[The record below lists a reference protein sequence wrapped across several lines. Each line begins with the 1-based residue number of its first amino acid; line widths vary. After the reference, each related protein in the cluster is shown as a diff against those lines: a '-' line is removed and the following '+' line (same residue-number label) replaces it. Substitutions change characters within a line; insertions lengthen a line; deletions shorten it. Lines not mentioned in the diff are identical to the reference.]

1 MQCILDPVVAK
12 RLGLVTL
19 VGLAIALAVVFSS
32 PSPGRAQPATADPR
46 AALFAQT
53 PDVIVDVRALGRL
66 LERMQADPAAYD
78 GLVVGVDLRSSA
90 PAGRSGRAAAERDAI
105 ARRQR

>member
-1 MQCILDPVVAK
+1 MQCMLDPAVAK

-19 VGLAIALAVVFSS
+19 LGLAIALAVVFSS
-32 PSPGRAQPATADPR
+32 PSSGRAQPATADPR

-53 PDVIVDVRALGRL
+53 PDVIVDVRKLGGL

-78 GLVVGVDLRSSA
+78 GMVVGVDMRSSGL
-90 PAGRSGRAAAERDAI
+90 AGRSGRDAAARDAI
-105 ARRQR
+105 ARAQR